1 MSTSDES
8 RECLTIRAQGRNVIV
23 RLALKPILSF
33 GLVLGSSKRLIIDVR
48 KHTKVLPYFQRG
60 EKIPSPPHK
69 GSVQSSAHYTGHVC
83 TLIEPVSTCGDW
95 SALRLD
101 CQ

>member
-33 GLVLGSSKRLIIDVR
+33 GLVLGSSKRLITDVR
-48 KHTKVLPYFQRG
+48 KHTKVFPYFQRG
-60 EKIPSPPHK
+60 ERYLSPLTRAVFK
-69 GSVQSSAHYTGHVC
+69 VVLMTLAMHVH
-83 TLIEPVSTCGDW
+83 
-95 SALRLD
+95 
-101 CQ
+101 